1 MWEGE
6 AAPVASADDH
16 AAIRVHAMLSNG
28 MGGYDWAGLPLMV
41 EWIGVQDVE
50 GLLARL
56 HAIRQHMAQD
66 DDKPTPKGTDA

>member
-1 MWEGE
+1 
-6 AAPVASADDH
+6 
-16 AAIRVHAMLSNG
+16 MLSNG